1 MTRNLFLSIIFLLL
15 SSCGA
20 TQKIA
25 LNVTTGLFAYGID
38 ALYAEPDLEVAKIAT
53 AANLKLIEGFHLAD
67 PGKTELL
74 EILAQG
80 FSSYSLGFLEDEH
93 PERASAMYLRAKA
106 FGEKILMKKKA
117 FKNGI
122 PKNDDKLK
130 VALATLDKDDLP
142 GLFWTS
148 FAWAGWVNL
157 NRDKPEAVFDL
168 SRVKTMMN
176 RVIELDES
184 FFFGAAH
191 LFWGSINGSIP
202 RMLGGDP
209 DKAKEHFEKVLELTD
224 NKSLITYVYYAK
236 YYAAPTL
243 NEELFDELLKKVDD
257 APMDILPGFELLTAL
272 AKQKGAALMAQKEDI
287 L

>member
-1 MTRNLFLSIIFLLL
+1 MIRSILL
-15 SSCGA
+15 SLSLVLMMSCGL

-25 LNVTTGLFAYGID
+25 LNTTTGLFKYGID

-53 AANLKLIEGFHLAD
+53 AANLKLLEGFHLAD
-67 PGKTELL
+67 PNKKELL

-93 PERASAMYLRAKA
+93 PERASNMYLRAKA
-106 FGEKILMKKKA
+106 FGEQLLTKHKA
-117 FKNGI
+117 FKDGI

-130 VALATLDKDDLP
+130 AALAKLEKKDVP
-142 GLFWTS
+142 ALFWTS

-176 RVIELDES
+176 RVIELDET

-191 LFWGSINGSIP
+191 LFWGSIHGSIP

-209 DKAKEHFEKVLELTD
+209 DKAKASFERALELTD
-224 NKSLITYVYYAK
+224 GKSLITYVYYAR

-243 NEELFDELLKKVDD
+243 NEELFDELLKKVED
-257 APMDILPGFELLTAL
+257 APMNILPGFELFTSL
-272 AKQKGAALMAQKEDI
+272 AKHKAAALMAQKED
-287 L
+287 LL